1 MHAVLQ
7 EAISAYS
14 LPLTIIVG
22 VIGLYWLVA
31 LIGVMDFD
39 ALDGALGLDGD
50 AGGGE
55 VDVDA
60 GADGE
65 GIDADA
71 DGDGGDHGD
80 HSGGP
85 GFLTSVLKVMGATD
99 APLMFVMTV
108 FSLVLW
114 GANVLGNI
122 YFNAGRSSSL
132 ATLILVAAL
141 VGAFVMTR
149 VLVRPLRPLMRL
161 MRDTEKRI
169 PIVGLTGKVRSLSIT
184 EKGGQVEVLRDG
196 ATILL
201 HARVAEGRDPLPR
214 GTEVLVVLQD
224 EDEKGAYL
232 VRPLS
237 IQETSDS

>member
-60 GADGE
+60 GADGD
-65 GIDADA
+65 GMDA

-85 GFLTSVLKVMGATD
+85 GFLSSVLKVMGATD

-237 IQETSDS
+237 IQERSDS